1 VHDARRFAAGECLL
15 ERDYGKVAEESPI
28 FERVR
33 AVYRIFWAFDDR
45 AGGQILLIQIVANLR
60 SVTFF
65 KHSLTDSK
73 HSCGE
78 VRWPSH
84 LGGARDAALD
94 GRQRS
99 MKRPTIIPSVIVLA
113 FALSSCAG
121 TQIDPPAASVVAEPG
136 PSDIGGAVELAQSQR
151 SAGDFN
157 GATATLSQLVLI
169 APDDPRVL
177 AEYGKTLVDRGEST
191 DALAFLQRAIEL
203 NPGEWSFYSAQ
214 GVAFAQSGDFRAA
227 QVAFGRALT
236 LKPNDPVVLN
246 NFALAHL
253 QAGNLDQAEALLL
266 RASLGGPPLPKIAQN
281 LALVRQLRA
290 AEQPSA
296 PSAAAAISPLP
307 PGGTTESETPA
318 NINTAPAPLA
328 QESIGV
334 ADIGPIQEQEPVPDI
349 AADSI
354 TAPAPIAPV
363 LDLVDADEDSTEVI
377 AAKAEPTVQNEVIE
391 TADLREVG
399 AEDSTEVIA
408 AKAEPTVQNEVI
420 ETAELAEVES
430 APAAHSDI
438 WIPSNG
444 PIYLQVGAFA
454 SEENAGRFFDKLET
468 LAPQIALTVAG
479 ERTLHRVVVGPY
491 ADRDETVSALAVL
504 REFGIDDVQVLTRLP
519 GEVQRRDGIANGAA
533 SDAPAGESASAPA
546 DPPDAGPSLRFSES
560 L

>member
-1 VHDARRFAAGECLL
+1 ML

-391 TADLREVG
+391 TA
-399 AEDSTEVIA
+399 
-408 AKAEPTVQNEVI
+408 
-420 ETAELAEVES
+420 ELAEVES